1 MAFMTSP
8 RFGYSR
14 GWGWLLAAVWLFYL
28 GQPLGTVLD
37 QPAGVAKFVGLA
49 ALVAF
54 AVTYIGAFVWMRS
67 HRLDQREFPPP
78 KAWGWLLGLLALSF
92 LTIPAAGGDWLVTLV
107 YVGAVAMMALPPRI
121 GIVVVVVLATAA
133 AVLPA
138 IVPGW
143 QHEAGVVFG
152 VVLAAFATF
161 GVSRLAD
168 HNARLTAA
176 QNEIARLAVAEER
189 ARAARD
195 LHDILG
201 HSLTVIAVKA
211 ELAGRLLPL
220 DPRRAATEVGDVEK
234 LAREALAD
242 IRGTVGAYRMVTL
255 QEELASARTA
265 LYAAGITAD
274 FPSSVAELPPARGEL
289 FGWAVREGVTNVVRH
304 SGATKAVV
312 RVRPDQVEIVDDGR
326 GPESVPD
333 GAAGHGLSGLRE
345 RAARL
350 GGTVTVGRADGD
362 KGFLLRVSVP
372 A

>member
-1 MAFMTSP
+1 
-8 RFGYSR
+8 
-14 GWGWLLAAVWLFYL
+14 
-28 GQPLGTVLD
+28 
-37 QPAGVAKFVGLA
+37 
-49 ALVAF
+49 
-54 AVTYIGAFVWMRS
+54 
-67 HRLDQREFPPP
+67 
-78 KAWGWLLGLLALSF
+78 
-92 LTIPAAGGDWLVTLV
+92 
-107 YVGAVAMMALPPRI
+107 MMALPPRI

-220 DPRRAATEVGDVEK
+220 DPRPGGDRGRRRGEAGAGG
-234 LAREALAD
+234 ARRHPRHR
-242 IRGTVGAYRMVTL
+242 RGVPQVTL

-265 LYAAGITAD
+265 LYAAGIAAD
-274 FPSSVAELPPARGEL
+274 LP
-289 FGWAVREGVTNVVRH
+289 VVRRRACRPR
-304 SGATKAVV
+304 GASCSA
-312 RVRPDQVEIVDDGR
+312 GR
-326 GPESVPD
+326 Y
-333 GAAGHGLSGLRE
+333 
-345 RAARL
+345 
-350 GGTVTVGRADGD
+350 GRA
-362 KGFLLRVSVP
+362 
-372 A
+372 